1 MPVTASPFV
10 TCLVDLFYPEVGEA
24 IVEATEESVK
34 IKHETFRA
42 EGDEGMNR
50 VSVWDHMGAME
61 R

>member
-1 MPVTASPFV
+1 VSLTAPLFV
-10 TCLVDLFYPEVGEA
+10 TCLVDLFYPEVEEA
-24 IVEATEESVK
+24 IVK

-50 VSVWDHMGAME
+50 VSVWDHMGAMG

>member
-1 MPVTASPFV
+1 MSLTAPLFV

-24 IVEATEESVK
+24 IVK
-34 IKHETFRA
+34 ITHETFPA
-42 EGDEGMNR
+42 EASEGMNR

>member
-1 MPVTASPFV
+1 MPVTASLFV
-10 TCLVDLFYPEVGEA
+10 TCLVDLFYAEVE
-24 IVEATEESVK
+24 EESVK

-50 VSVWDHMGAME
+50 VGVWDHMGAME

>member
-1 MPVTASPFV
+1 VPVTASRFV
-10 TCLVDLFYPEVGEA
+10 TCLIDLFYPEVEEA
-24 IVEATEESVK
+24 IVK
-34 IKHETFRA
+34 IKHETLRA

>member
-1 MPVTASPFV
+1 
-10 TCLVDLFYPEVGEA
+10 
-24 IVEATEESVK
+24 VK

>member
-1 MPVTASPFV
+1 VSLTASLFV

-24 IVEATEESVK
+24 IVK
-34 IKHETFRA
+34 ITHETFRA

>member
-1 MPVTASPFV
+1 LECIVLLTASLFV

-24 IVEATEESVK
+24 IVK
-34 IKHETFRA
+34 IEHETFRA